1 MRKNGKKTLTSTKT
15 LSRTALAS
23 RRRNSAAKRNRLM
36 LGRYIVAD
44 SAICH
49 GEPTFRGT
57 RIMVW
62 QVLEMLT
69 RGLAWETIVEECH
82 NSITKDA
89 IAEAIHLSGEAFL
102 KHANEFAVERIPA

>member
-1 MRKNGKKTLTSTKT
+1 MWRGGKSRLGIGDWEGVQMTTKT
-15 LSRTALAS
+15 QAS
-23 RRRNSAAKRNRLM
+23 F

-44 SAICH
+44 PEICH
-49 GEPTFRGT
+49 GKPTFRGT

-62 QVLEMLT
+62 QVLDMLA

-89 IAEAIHLSGEAFL
+89 IAEAVKLSGEAFL
-102 KHANEFAVERIPA
+102 KHVDEFALTPMPA